1 MRRRIYKL
9 KTTFTILGMDAV
21 DWAMIIGTFA
31 VTVNLFQSVLGGR
44 SALLLSLICTALV
57 YFSWHLLKDR
67 VPENFSTHLI
77 RWLAEPEVYKVVPDL
92 QNVPLVVDFEEIHR
106 VANKG
111 NYVKKRENAFTD
123 QLYKHQGKPHEVK
136 PRVTKPSQPSVYQVP
151 VPLPPSQNTPSQ
163 KTQES

>member
-31 VTVNLFQSVLGGR
+31 VTVNVFQSVLGGR

-57 YFSWHLLKDR
+57 YFTWHLLKDR

-92 QNVPLVVDFEEIHR
+92 QNVPLVVDFDEVRR

-111 NYVKKRENAFTD
+111 NYTKKREDAFTD
-123 QLYKHQGKPHEVK
+123 QLYKHQGKPPEVK
-136 PRVTKPSQPSVYQVP
+136 PRVAKPSQPSVYQVP
-151 VPLPPSQNTPSQ
+151 LPPSQNP
-163 KTQES
+163 QES

>member
-31 VTVNLFQSVLGGR
+31 VTVNVFQSVLGGR

-111 NYVKKRENAFTD
+111 NYTKKREDAFTD
-123 QLYKHQGKPHEVK
+123 QLYKHQGKPPEAK
-136 PRVTKPSQPSVYQVP
+136 PRVTKPSQPSLPQVS
-151 VPLPPSQNTPSQ
+151 LPPSQNT
-163 KTQES
+163 QES